1 MRKRTTPV
9 LFVAGAIS
17 LGGVLAAC
25 GSSGDAE
32 STSLAPMSE
41 APSASDAATSTSSTV
56 YAGPPTLGPN
66 DTLPTPVPPPK
77 EDGTK
82 DDQTV
87 LGSIQIPAID
97 VEQEIYQGIRL
108 ATFDLGV
115 GHWPGTALPG
125 QVGNVVLGGHRT
137 SGIRPFRNVDQLKAG
152 DEIIVTTEEGTFVYV
167 VDGTTIVDPKDGMWI
182 IEQTTDAT
190 MTLFACHPPG
200 SVRQRIIVF
209 ADYDRK
215 LEV

>member
-1 MRKRTTPV
+1 MRIRTSPV

-17 LGGVLAAC
+17 IGSILAAC

-32 STSLAPMSE
+32 STTLAPMTD
-41 APSASDAATSTSSTV
+41 APSSTVAETSTSTSV

-77 EDGTK
+77 EDGSRDEETI
-82 DDQTV
+82 
-87 LGSIQIPAID
+87 LGSISIPAID
-97 VEQEIYQGIRL
+97 VEQPLLQGIRL
-108 ATFDLGV
+108 ATFDKGV

-137 SGIRPFRNVDQLKAG
+137 SGIRPFRDVDKLKKG
-152 DEIIVTTEEGTFVYV
+152 DEIIVTTDEGTFVYI
-167 VDGTTIVDPKDGMWI
+167 VDGTTIVDPKTGMWI

-200 SVRQRIIVF
+200 SVRQRFIVF

-215 LEV
+215 LDV

>member
-1 MRKRTTPV
+1 MRIRTSPV
-9 LFVAGAIS
+9 LFVAGAITIGS
-17 LGGVLAAC
+17 VLAAC

-32 STSLAPMSE
+32 NTTLAPTTK
-41 APSASDAATSTSSTV
+41 APTTTDAATTTTTEYV
-56 YAGPPTLGPN
+56 GPPTLGPGE
-66 DTLPTPVPPPK
+66 TLPTPAAPPK

-87 LGSIQIPAID
+87 LGTIEIPAIQ
-97 VEQEIYQGIRL
+97 VKQTILQGIRL
-108 ATFDLGV
+108 STFDKGV

-137 SGIRPFRNVDQLKAG
+137 SGIRPFRNVDQLKKG
-152 DEIIVTTEEGTFVYV
+152 DEIIITTEQGTFVYV
-167 VDGTTIVDPKDGMWI
+167 VDGQTIVDPVDGIWI
-182 IEQTTDAT
+182 IDQTEKAT
-190 MTLFACHPPG
+190 LTLFACHPPG
-200 SVRQRIIVF
+200 SVRQRIIIF

>member
-1 MRKRTTPV
+1 MTPV
-9 LFVAGAIS
+9 LFVAGAITVGS
-17 LGGVLAAC
+17 VLTAC

-32 STSLAPMSE
+32 STTLPSTTK
-41 APSASDAATSTSSTV
+41 APSTTTAAATTTSSSV
-56 YAGPPTLGPN
+56 YAGPPTLGPGE
-66 DTLPTPVPPPK
+66 TLPTPVPPPK

-87 LGSIQIPAID
+87 LGTIEIPAIKIK
-97 VEQEIYQGIRL
+97 ETILQGIRL
-108 ATFDLGV
+108 STFDKGV

-137 SGIRPFRNVDQLKAG
+137 SGIRPFRNVDQLKKG
-152 DEIIVTTEEGTFVYV
+152 DEIIVTTDQGSFVYL
-167 VDGTTIVDPKDGMWI
+167 VDGQTIVDPVEGMFI
-182 IEQTTDAT
+182 INQSDKAT

-200 SVRQRIIVF
+200 SVRQRIIIF
-209 ADYDRK
+209 ANYDRK

>member
-1 MRKRTTPV
+1 MRKRKTPIF
-9 LFVAGAIS
+9 FVAGAIS

-32 STSLAPMSE
+32 STTLAPLTE
-41 APSASDAATSTSSTV
+41 APTTTAATTTSSSV

-66 DTLPTPVPPPK
+66 DTLPVPIAPPK
-77 EDGTK
+77 EDGTR
-82 DDQTV
+82 DEEIV
-87 LGSIQIPAID
+87 LGSISIPAID
-97 VEQEIYQGIRL
+97 VEQPLLQGIRL
-108 ATFDLGV
+108 KTFDLGV

-137 SGIRPFRNVDQLKAG
+137 SGIRPFRDLDQLKKG
-152 DEIIVTTEEGTFVYV
+152 DEIIVTSEEGTFVYI
-167 VDGTTIVDPKDGMWI
+167 VDGTTIVDPVSGMWI
-182 IEQTTDAT
+182 IDQSTDAT

>member
-1 MRKRTTPV
+1 MRIRTTPV
-9 LFVAGAIS
+9 LFVAGAVS
-17 LGGVLAAC
+17 LGSLLAAC
-25 GSSGDAE
+25 GSSSGAE
-32 STSLAPMSE
+32 STTLAPLTE
-41 APSASDAATSTSSTV
+41 APTTSKAASTTTSI

-66 DTLPTPVPPPK
+66 DTLPTPIAPPK
-77 EDGTK
+77 EDGTR
-82 DDQTV
+82 DEEII
-87 LGSIQIPAID
+87 LGSISIPALD
-97 VEQEIYQGIRL
+97 VEEPLLQGIRL
-108 ATFDLGV
+108 ATFDKGV

-137 SGIRPFRNVDQLKAG
+137 SGIRPFRDVDKLKKG
-152 DEIIVTTEEGTFVYV
+152 DEIIVTTDEGSFVYI
-167 VDGTTIVDPKDGMWI
+167 VDGTTIVDPVSGMWI

-215 LEV
+215 LDV

>member
-25 GSSGDAE
+25 GSSSDAE
-32 STSLAPMSE
+32 STTLAPLTE
-41 APSASDAATSTSSTV
+41 APTTTMEVATTTSV

-77 EDGTK
+77 EDGTR
-82 DDQTV
+82 DEEII
-87 LGSIQIPAID
+87 LGSISIPAID
-97 VEQEIYQGIRL
+97 VEQPLLQGIRL
-108 ATFDLGV
+108 KTFDLGV

-137 SGIRPFRNVDQLKAG
+137 SGIRPFRDVDQLKKG
-152 DEIIVTTEEGTFVYV
+152 DEIIVTTDEGSFVYI
-167 VDGTTIVDPKDGMWI
+167 VDGTTIVDPVDGMWI
-182 IEQTTDAT
+182 IDQSPEAT

>member
-1 MRKRTTPV
+1 MRIRTSPV

-17 LGGVLAAC
+17 IGSILAAC

-32 STSLAPMSE
+32 STTLAPMTD
-41 APSASDAATSTSSTV
+41 APASSVAETSTTTSV
-56 YAGPPTLGPN
+56 YSGPPTLGPN

-77 EDGTK
+77 EDGSR
-82 DDQTV
+82 DEEII
-87 LGSIQIPAID
+87 LGSISIPAID
-97 VEQEIYQGIRL
+97 IEEPLLQGIRL
-108 ATFDLGV
+108 ATFDKGV

-137 SGIRPFRNVDQLKAG
+137 SGIRPFRNVDQLKKG
-152 DEIIVTTEEGTFVYV
+152 DEIIVTTSEGTFVYI
-167 VDGTTIVDPKDGMWI
+167 VDGTTIVDPQTGMWI

-200 SVRQRIIVF
+200 SVRQRFIVF

-215 LEV
+215 LDV

>member
-9 LFVAGAIS
+9 LFVAGALTVGS
-17 LGGVLAAC
+17 LLAAC

-32 STSLAPMSE
+32 NTTLAPTTK
-41 APSASDAATSTSSTV
+41 APTTTDAATTTSSTV
-56 YAGPPTLGPN
+56 YAGPPTLGPGE
-66 DTLPTPVPPPK
+66 TLPTPVPPPK

-82 DDQTV
+82 DGETI
-87 LGSIQIPAID
+87 LGTIEIPALD
-97 VEQEIYQGIRL
+97 VKETIYQGIRL

-125 QVGNVVLGGHRT
+125 KVGNVVLGGHRT
-137 SGIRPFRNVDQLKAG
+137 SGIRPFRNVDKLQKG
-152 DEIIVTTEEGTFVYV
+152 DEIIVTTEEGTFVYI
-167 VDGTTIVDPKDGMWI
+167 VDGITIVDPETGLWI
-182 IEQTTDAT
+182 IDQTTDAT

-209 ADYDRK
+209 ADYGRK
-215 LEV
+215 VEV

>member
-1 MRKRTTPV
+1 MRIRTSPV
-9 LFVAGAIS
+9 LFVAGAITIGS
-17 LGGVLAAC
+17 VLAAC

-32 STSLAPMSE
+32 STTLAPTTK
-41 APSASDAATSTSSTV
+41 APTTTEAATTTTTEYV
-56 YAGPPTLGPN
+56 GPPTLGP
-66 DTLPTPVPPPK
+66 DETLPTPAPPPK

-87 LGSIQIPAID
+87 LGTIEIPAIKLK
-97 VEQEIYQGIRL
+97 QTILQGIRL
-108 ATFDLGV
+108 STFDKGV

-125 QVGNVVLGGHRT
+125 NVGNVVLGGHRT
-137 SGIRPFRNVDQLKAG
+137 SGIRPFRNLDQLKKG
-152 DEIIVTTEEGTFVYV
+152 DEILVTTDQGTFVYV
-167 VDGTTIVDPKDGMWI
+167 VDGQTVVDPVDGMWI
-182 IEQTTDAT
+182 LTQTSKAT

-209 ADYDRK
+209 ANYDRK

>member
-1 MRKRTTPV
+1 MRIRTTPV
-9 LFVAGAIS
+9 LFVAGAVS
-17 LGGVLAAC
+17 LGSLLAAC
-25 GSSGDAE
+25 GSSGGAE
-32 STSLAPMSE
+32 STTLAPLAE
-41 APSASDAATSTSSTV
+41 APTTTEAATTTTSI

-66 DTLPTPVPPPK
+66 DTLPKPVDPPK
-77 EDGTK
+77 EDGSR
-82 DDQTV
+82 DEEV
-87 LGSIQIPAID
+87 ILGSISIPAID
-97 VEQEIYQGIRL
+97 IDEPLLQGIRL
-108 ATFDLGV
+108 ATFDKGV

-137 SGIRPFRNVDQLKAG
+137 SGIRPFRDVDKLKKG
-152 DEIIVTTEEGTFVYV
+152 DEIIVTTDEGTFVYI
-167 VDGTTIVDPKDGMWI
+167 VDGTTIVDPVSGMWI
-182 IEQTTDAT
+182 IDQSTEAT